1 MVPGDPAATLASNVE
16 RLHALER
23 EVLAIADRERQRLG
37 QELHDGL
44 CQSLVGIAALA
55 AVLARGLAAKA
66 ESDLA
71 ASAAEIVR
79 LLNEATGEARELA
92 RGLSPIGPNGAALSG
107 ALETLAHTVCHAHD
121 AYCGYVEDGYS
132 PELDQETTTHLVR
145 IAQEAV
151 HNAITHGRADEIE
164 IRLTC
169 TAEAGSLSIRDNGT
183 GLPEQYRSQGGIG
196 LHTMGYRAHAIGGSL
211 TVAAQPL
218 RGVVVTCAFPL
229 PSSGG
234 KPEAI
239 DGSRASQAAGAS
251 PKTLLVV
258 DDHPVLCRGLIA
270 LIESQPG
277 LAVQGAV
284 GTRAAALDA
293 MRGSKPDLVIVDLAL
308 GDDDGLDLIKE
319 IKTRYPDLPSLV
331 LSVYDEAIYAERAL
345 GAGALGY
352 VTKQQLGET
361 VVAAIHHVLAG
372 ETYMSESLQR
382 QLAQQ
387 YIAGRTFE
395 SASPISSLSD
405 RQLQVFRLIGR
416 GRTTRQIASILCR
429 SVKTIESHIAQI
441 KNKLAI
447 ETAAELAQRA
457 AQLVETSRTG

>member
-1 MVPGDPAATLASNVE
+1 MVLGEPAATLAGNVE

-23 EVLAIADRERQRLG
+23 EVLAIGDRERQRLG

-44 CQSLVGIAALA
+44 CQSLAGIAALA
-55 AVLARGLAAKA
+55 AVLAAGLAANA
-66 ESDLA
+66 EPDLA

-79 LLNEATGEARELA
+79 LLNESTGEARELA
-92 RGLSPIGPNGAALSG
+92 RGLSPIGPNGVGLAG
-107 ALETLAHTVCHAHD
+107 ALETLAHNVCRAHG
-121 AYCGYVEDGYS
+121 AYCGFVGDGCS
-132 PELDQETTTHLVR
+132 PELHQETTTHLVR

-151 HNAITHGRADEIE
+151 RNAITHGRADEIE

-169 TAEAGSLSIRDNGT
+169 AAAAGSLSIRDNGT
-183 GLPEQYRSQGGIG
+183 GLPAQYRSQGGIG

-211 TVAAQPL
+211 TVAAQPR
-218 RGVVVTCAFPL
+218 RGVIVTCEFPL

-234 KPEAI
+234 KP
-239 DGSRASQAAGAS
+239 QAAGAS

-284 GTRAAALDA
+284 GTRMAALDA

-319 IKTRYPDLPSLV
+319 IKTRYPDLPSLA
-331 LSVYDEAIYAERAL
+331 LSVYDEATYAERAL

-372 ETYMSESLQR
+372 KTYMSEALLR
-382 QLAQQ
+382 RLAQHF
-387 YIAGRTFE
+387 IAGRTFE
-395 SASPISSLSD
+395 TASPIRSLSD
-405 RQLQVFRLIGR
+405 RQLQVFRLIGL
-416 GRTTRQIASILCR
+416 GRTTRQIAGTLSRSI
-429 SVKTIESHIAQI
+429 KTVETHIAQI

-457 AQLVETSRTG
+457 TQWVETGRIG

>member
-1 MVPGDPAATLASNVE
+1 MLGETAATSACNVE

-23 EVLAIADRERQRLG
+23 EVLAIADHERLRLG

-44 CQSLVGIAALA
+44 CQSLAGIAALA
-55 AVLARGLAAKA
+55 AVLVGSLAGA
-66 ESDLA
+66 ERDLA
-71 ASAAEIVR
+71 TSAAEIVR
-79 LLNEATGEARELA
+79 LLNETIDEARELA
-92 RGLSPIGPNGAALSG
+92 RGLSPIGLNGAGLAA
-107 ALETLAHTVCHAHD
+107 ALETLAHNVCRMHG
-121 AYCGYVEDGYS
+121 AYCGFVEDGRC
-132 PELDQETTTHLVR
+132 PELDQETTTHLLR

-151 HNAITHGRADEIE
+151 RNAITHGRAHEIE

-169 TAEAGSLSIRDNGT
+169 ATGSGSLSIRDNGA

-196 LHTMGYRAHAIGGSL
+196 LHTMSYRARAIGGSL
-211 TVAAQPL
+211 TVAAQPG
-218 RGVVVTCAFPL
+218 RGVIVTCAFPL
-229 PSSGG
+229 PSSRG
-234 KPEAI
+234 KPEAA
-239 DGSRASQAAGAS
+239 DGSSGAQADGAP
-251 PKTLLVV
+251 PKALLVV
-258 DDHPVLCRGLIA
+258 DDHPVLCRGLTA

-277 LAVQGAV
+277 LAVQGTV
-284 GTRAAALDA
+284 GTRMAALDA

-319 IKTRYPDLPSLV
+319 IKTRYPGLPSLV
-331 LSVYDEAIYAERAL
+331 LSVYDEATHAERAL

-352 VTKQQLGET
+352 LTKQQLGET

-372 ETYMSESLQR
+372 ETYMSETLQR
-382 QLAQQ
+382 QLARQ

-395 SASPISSLSD
+395 TASPISSLSD

-416 GRTTRQIASILCR
+416 GRTTRQIADILSR

-447 ETAAELAQRA
+447 ETATELARRA
-457 AQLVETSRTG
+457 AHWVETSKTG